1 MFCQDSQ
8 NFDSVSSKGINQIPI
23 GSGLNGGSPS
33 LPVVDGSIAL
43 NRTNNQLY
51 YVGGNV
57 WKAATGDL
65 VTLAAV
71 GASPNANGASITG
84 QVLNLQPA
92 SASFPGVVTTLAQT
106 FSGVKSFP
114 NGIIADGT
122 NYTALNPTAG
132 TAANDGLLINNPAST
147 INLEFADETHNGIL
161 STTIQQIA
169 GRKVFNDS
177 IIVGPLTPSLNV
189 FVDFNYFA
197 YHDIGLVPV
206 TGGVTGN
213 VEMFVQRVGHFVS
226 LSFGELTN
234 PASGAGVATV
244 TPVLPVE
251 FRPFANRGG
260 VLPILV
266 YGVYGTGTIRVS
278 PAGVVTIGAG
288 LDNVFIDPLPFII
301 GPGVT
306 GWADCSITYPIN

>member
-51 YVGGNV
+51 YVGGNA

-65 VTLAAV
+65 VTLAPV
-71 GASPNANGASITG
+71 GALGNANGASING

-92 SASFPGVVTTLAQT
+92 TGAFPGVVTTGSQT
-106 FSGVKSFP
+106 FSGFKSFL
-114 NGIIADGT
+114 NGIYAVGT
-122 NYTALNPTAG
+122 NYTTIAPTAG
-132 TAANDGLLINNPAST
+132 TVANDGLVIDNPLNT
-147 INLEFADETHNGIL
+147 INLEFADATHNGIL
-161 STTIQQIA
+161 STSVQQIA
-169 GRKVFNDS
+169 GRKVFNDA
-177 IIVGPLTPSLNV
+177 IVVGPLTPSVNV
-189 FVDFNYFA
+189 FVDLDYFA
-197 YHDIGLVPV
+197 YNNIGSVPV

-213 VEMFVQRVGHFVS
+213 VDMFVQRVGKFVT

-244 TPVLPVE
+244 TPALPVE
-251 FRPFANRGG
+251 FRPFADRGG
-260 VLPILV
+260 ILPILV
-266 YGVYGTGTIRVS
+266 YGVYGTGTVRVT

-306 GWADCSITYPIN
+306 GWADCSITYPIF